1 MSDVKRVEKI
11 NRLLDIYGRL
21 LTKSQFEIMSD
32 YYYCDLSLSEI
43 SEIRKITRTA
53 VSDAI
58 KNATK
63 KLENYEQ
70 KLGVCRVF
78 DSMKSSENSKLID
91 EIEERIK
98 DGIWVIEWKISA
110 HPKED

>member
-1 MSDVKRVEKI
+1 MSEIKKTLEV

-21 LTKSQFEIMSD
+21 LTKKQYEIMSD

-43 SEIRKITRTA
+43 SELRNISRTA

-63 KLENYEQ
+63 KLDKFEKNLGI
-70 KLGVCRVF
+70 LGVF
-78 DSMKSSENSKLID
+78 DKNRDKNNKDFLDKLEE
-91 EIEERIK
+91 EIK
-98 DGIWVIEWKISA
+98 NGI
-110 HPKED
+110 